1 MECKFSDASLTALLK
16 KHFGY
21 KSFRT
26 GQLQVIKSVLSGND
40 TLAVMPTGGGKSLC
54 CQLPAL
60 VFKGITIV
68 VSPLIALMQD
78 QVSQLEEAGIDAL
91 FLNSSLTLDQYSLN
105 TSLIRGGKVKLVYC
119 APETLVTERMQ
130 QLLASVQVSLI
141 TIDEAHCISEWGH
154 DFRPEYRM
162 IASVRAQ
169 HPEAVCLALTATAT
183 QTVRSDIKRSLKLGS
198 KAYGFGFNEFVS
210 TFNRPNIFLEVKS
223 KAGQPQNV
231 HKILKKPTSFK
242 LSRADELLLEFLAEH
257 KNESGIIYCFSRK
270 QVDELTEFLQ
280 EQDYK
285 VLPYH
290 AGLPDSERAENQRL
304 FVQDETL
311 IIVATLAF
319 GMGINKPNV
328 RFVVHYDMPKSLE
341 QYYQEIGRA
350 GRDGENAHALLLYSY
365 ADTNK
370 IRFFMQDKTGTE
382 LAAAEKQLEA
392 MNAFAQ
398 SRTCRRALLLA
409 HFGELLEES
418 EKAEPDLCCD
428 ICASGLNIEETETDV
443 TIPVQKLLSAILR
456 TGEKFGASYVID
468 VLLGSRQ
475 KRILDYGHHK
485 LSVFGIGTEFSKQD
499 WYQLVNLL
507 IEAGFLRK
515 SSDYQVLSLTRDAKD
530 TLRDRG
536 EVRLPFVPHKMQSQ
550 QKEPFGLKRPGKGGA
565 FRQALE
571 VSDMKGMAIL
581 EDLKDMRK
589 KLAKEA
595 EVPPYVIFGDRT
607 LQDIAAKKPVALS
620 QLTDIYGIGEVKAD
634 RYGDEIISIVRQHCL

>member
-1 MECKFSDASLTALLK
+1 MQCNFSEKSLISLLK

-21 KSFRT
+21 KSFRP
-26 GQLQVIKSVLSGND
+26 GQLQVIESVLSGND

-78 QVSQLEEAGIDAL
+78 QVSQLEEAGIEAL

-105 TSLIRGGKVKLVYC
+105 TSLIRGGKVKIVYC

-130 QLLASVQVSLI
+130 QLLANVQVSLI

-169 HPEAVCLALTATAT
+169 HPEAVCLAMTATAT
-183 QTVRSDIKRSLKLGS
+183 QTVRNDIKRSLKLGA
-198 KAYGFGFNEFVS
+198 KTFGFGFNEFVS

-223 KAGQPQNV
+223 KTGQVQNAAAL
-231 HKILKKPTSFK
+231 LKKPTNFK
-242 LSRADELLLEFLAEH
+242 LTRADELLLEFLQEH

-285 VLPYH
+285 ALAYH
-290 AGLPDSERAENQRL
+290 AGLSDTERTENQRL
-304 FVQDETL
+304 FVQDEVP

-350 GRDGENAHALLLYSY
+350 GRDGENAYALLLYSY
-365 ADTNK
+365 GDTNK

-392 MNAFAQ
+392 MTAFAQ
-398 SRTCRRALLLA
+398 SRTCRRSLLLA
-409 HFGELLEES
+409 HFGEPPAES
-418 EKAEPDLCCD
+418 NPDFCCD
-428 ICASGLNIEETETDV
+428 ICSSGLNVSELETDV
-443 TIPVQKLLSAILR
+443 TIPAQKLLSAILR

-507 IEAGFLRK
+507 IDAGFLRK

-536 EVRLPFVPHKMQSQ
+536 EVRLPFIPHNNAPVQT
-550 QKEPFGLKRPGKGGA
+550 QKSGKTGPRKRILDSSDIKGI
-565 FRQALE
+565 
-571 VSDMKGMAIL
+571 AIL
-581 EDLKDMRK
+581 EALKEMRR

-607 LQDIAAKKPVALS
+607 LEDIAIKKPVVFS
-620 QLTDIYGIGEVKAD
+620 QLTDIYGIGEIKAE
-634 RYGDEIISIVRQHCL
+634 RYGDAIISIVREHQT

>member
-1 MECKFSDASLTALLK
+1 MQDNFSEKSLISLLK
-16 KHFGY
+16 KYFGY
-21 KSFRT
+21 KSFKP
-26 GQLQVIKSVLSGND
+26 GQLQVIESVLSGND

-78 QVSQLEEAGIDAL
+78 QVSQLEEAGIEAL

-105 TSLIRGGKVKLVYC
+105 TSLIRGGKVKIVYC

-130 QLLASVQVSLI
+130 QLLANVQVSLL

-169 HPEAVCLALTATAT
+169 HPEAVCLAMTATAT
-183 QTVRSDIKRSLKLGS
+183 QTVRNDIKRSLKLGS
-198 KAYGFGFNEFVS
+198 KTFGFGFNEFVS

-223 KAGQPQNV
+223 KAGSVQNTAAL
-231 HKILKKPTSFK
+231 LKKPTNFR
-242 LSRADELLLEFLAEH
+242 LTRADELLLEFLQEH

-280 EQDYK
+280 EQNYK
-285 VLPYH
+285 ALAYH
-290 AGLPDSERAENQRL
+290 AGLSDTERAENQRL
-304 FVQDETL
+304 FVQDEVP

-365 ADTNK
+365 GDTNK

-382 LAAAEKQLEA
+382 LAAAENQLEA
-392 MNAFAQ
+392 MTAFAQ
-398 SRTCRRALLLA
+398 SRTCRRSLLLA
-409 HFGELLEES
+409 HFGEPPAES
-418 EKAEPDLCCD
+418 NPDFCCD
-428 ICASGLNIEETETDV
+428 ICSSGLNAAELETDV

-507 IEAGFLRK
+507 IDAGFLRK

-536 EVRLPFVPHKMQSQ
+536 EVRLPFVPHTNAPAQI
-550 QKEPFGLKRPGKGGA
+550 QKSGKTGSYKHI
-565 FRQALE
+565 LDS
-571 VSDMKGMAIL
+571 SDIKGIAIL
-581 EDLKDMRK
+581 EALKEMRR

-607 LQDIAAKKPVALS
+607 LEDIAIKKPVVFS
-620 QLTDIYGIGEVKAD
+620 QLTDIYGIGEIKAE
-634 RYGDEIISIVRQHCL
+634 RYGDFIISIVREHQT

>member
-1 MECKFSDASLTALLK
+1 MQDNFSEKSLISLLK

-21 KSFRT
+21 KSFRP
-26 GQLQVIKSVLSGND
+26 GQLDVIKSVLSGND

-78 QVSQLEEAGIDAL
+78 QVSQLEEAGIEAL

-105 TSLIRGGKVKLVYC
+105 TSLIRGGKVKIVYC

-130 QLLASVQVSLI
+130 QLLANVQVSLL

-169 HPEAVCLALTATAT
+169 HPEAVCLAMTATAT
-183 QTVRSDIKRSLKLGS
+183 QTVRNDIKRSLKLGS
-198 KAYGFGFNEFVS
+198 KTFGFGFNEFVS

-223 KAGQPQNV
+223 KAGSVQNAAAL
-231 HKILKKPTSFK
+231 LKKPTNFR
-242 LSRADELLLEFLAEH
+242 LTRADELLLEFLQEH

-280 EQDYK
+280 EQNYK
-285 VLPYH
+285 ALAYH
-290 AGLPDSERAENQRL
+290 AGLSDTERAENQRL
-304 FVQDETL
+304 FVQDEVP

-365 ADTNK
+365 GDTNK

-392 MNAFAQ
+392 MTAFAQ
-398 SRTCRRALLLA
+398 SRTCRRSLLLA
-409 HFGELLEES
+409 HFGEPPAES
-418 EKAEPDLCCD
+418 NPDFCCD
-428 ICASGLNIEETETDV
+428 ICSSGLNAAELETDV
-443 TIPVQKLLSAILR
+443 TIPAQKLLSAILR

-507 IEAGFLRK
+507 IDAGFLRK

-536 EVRLPFVPHKMQSQ
+536 EVRLPFVPHTNAPAQT
-550 QKEPFGLKRPGKGGA
+550 QKSGKTGSYKRI
-565 FRQALE
+565 LDS
-571 VSDMKGMAIL
+571 SDIKGMAIL
-581 EDLKDMRK
+581 EALKEMRR

-595 EVPPYVIFGDRT
+595 EVPPYIIFGDRT
-607 LQDIAAKKPVALS
+607 LEDIAIKKPVVFS
-620 QLTDIYGIGEVKAD
+620 QLTDIYGIGEIKAE
-634 RYGDEIISIVRQHCL
+634 RYGDFIISIVREHQT

>member
-1 MECKFSDASLTALLK
+1 MQDNFSEKSLISLLK

-21 KSFRT
+21 KSFRP
-26 GQLQVIKSVLSGND
+26 GQLDVIKSVLSGND

-78 QVSQLEEAGIDAL
+78 QVSQLEEAGIEAL

-105 TSLIRGGKVKLVYC
+105 TSLIRGGKVKIVYC

-130 QLLASVQVSLI
+130 QLLANVQVSLL

-169 HPEAVCLALTATAT
+169 HPEAVCLAMTATAT
-183 QTVRSDIKRSLKLGS
+183 QIVRNDIKRSLKLGS
-198 KAYGFGFNEFVS
+198 KTFGFGFNEFVS

-223 KAGQPQNV
+223 KTGSVQNAAAL
-231 HKILKKPTSFK
+231 LKKPTNFR
-242 LSRADELLLEFLAEH
+242 LTRADELLLEFLQEH

-280 EQDYK
+280 EQNYK
-285 VLPYH
+285 ALAYH
-290 AGLPDSERAENQRL
+290 AGLSDTERAENQRL
-304 FVQDETL
+304 FVQDEVP

-365 ADTNK
+365 SDTNK

-392 MNAFAQ
+392 MTAFAQ

-409 HFGELLEES
+409 HFGEPPAES
-418 EKAEPDLCCD
+418 NPDFCCD
-428 ICASGLNIEETETDV
+428 ICSSGLNAAELETDV
-443 TIPVQKLLSAILR
+443 TIPAQKLLSAILR

-507 IEAGFLRK
+507 IDAGFLRK

-536 EVRLPFVPHKMQSQ
+536 EVRLPFVPHTNAPAQT
-550 QKEPFGLKRPGKGGA
+550 QKSGKTGSYKHI
-565 FRQALE
+565 LDS
-571 VSDMKGMAIL
+571 SDIKGMAIL
-581 EDLKDMRK
+581 EELKEMRR

-607 LQDIAAKKPVALS
+607 LEDIAIKKPVVFS
-620 QLTDIYGIGEVKAD
+620 QLTDIYGIGEIKAE
-634 RYGDEIISIVRQHCL
+634 RYGDFIISIVREHQT

>member
-1 MECKFSDASLTALLK
+1 MQDNFSEKSLISLLK

-21 KSFRT
+21 KSFRP
-26 GQLQVIKSVLSGND
+26 GQLDVIKSVLSGND

-78 QVSQLEEAGIDAL
+78 QVSQLEEAGIEAL

-105 TSLIRGGKVKLVYC
+105 TSLIRGGKVKIVYC

-130 QLLASVQVSLI
+130 QLLANVQVSLL

-169 HPEAVCLALTATAT
+169 HPEAVCLAMTATAT
-183 QTVRSDIKRSLKLGS
+183 QTVRNDIKRSLKLGS
-198 KAYGFGFNEFVS
+198 KTFGFGFNEFVS

-223 KAGQPQNV
+223 KTGSVQNAAAL
-231 HKILKKPTSFK
+231 LKKPTNFR
-242 LSRADELLLEFLAEH
+242 LTRADELLLEFLQEH

-280 EQDYK
+280 EQNYK
-285 VLPYH
+285 ALAYH
-290 AGLPDSERAENQRL
+290 AGLSDTERAENQRL
-304 FVQDETL
+304 FVQDEVP

-365 ADTNK
+365 GDTNK

-392 MNAFAQ
+392 MTAFAQ

-409 HFGELLEES
+409 HFGEPPAES
-418 EKAEPDLCCD
+418 KPDFCCD
-428 ICASGLNIEETETDV
+428 ICSSGLNAAELETDV
-443 TIPVQKLLSAILR
+443 TIPAQKLLSAILR

-507 IEAGFLRK
+507 IDAGFLRK

-536 EVRLPFVPHKMQSQ
+536 EVRLPFVPHTNAPAQT
-550 QKEPFGLKRPGKGGA
+550 QKSGKTGSYKHI
-565 FRQALE
+565 LDS
-571 VSDMKGMAIL
+571 SDIKGMAIL
-581 EDLKDMRK
+581 EELKEMRR

-607 LQDIAAKKPVALS
+607 LEDIAIKKPVVFS
-620 QLTDIYGIGEVKAD
+620 QLTDIYGIGEIKAE
-634 RYGDEIISIVRQHCL
+634 RYGDFIISIVREHQT

>member
-1 MECKFSDASLTALLK
+1 MQCNFSEKSLISLLK

-21 KSFRT
+21 KSFRP
-26 GQLQVIKSVLSGND
+26 GQLQVIESVLSGND

-60 VFKGITIV
+60 VLKGITIV

-78 QVSQLEEAGIDAL
+78 QVSQLEEAGIEAL

-105 TSLIRGGKVKLVYC
+105 TSLIRGGKVKIVYC

-130 QLLASVQVSLI
+130 QLLANVQVSLL

-169 HPEAVCLALTATAT
+169 HPEAVCLAMTATAT
-183 QTVRSDIKRSLKLGS
+183 QTVRNDIKRSLKLGS
-198 KAYGFGFNEFVS
+198 KTFGFGFNEFVS

-223 KAGQPQNV
+223 KAGSVQNAAAL
-231 HKILKKPTSFK
+231 LKKPTNFR
-242 LSRADELLLEFLAEH
+242 LTRADELLLEFLQAH

-280 EQDYK
+280 EQNYK
-285 VLPYH
+285 ALAYH
-290 AGLPDSERAENQRL
+290 AGLSDTERAENQRL
-304 FVQDETL
+304 FVQDEVP

-365 ADTNK
+365 GDTNK

-382 LAAAEKQLEA
+382 LAAAENQLEA
-392 MNAFAQ
+392 MTAFAQ
-398 SRTCRRALLLA
+398 SRTCRRSLLLA
-409 HFGELLEES
+409 HFGEPPAES
-418 EKAEPDLCCD
+418 NPEFCCD
-428 ICASGLNIEETETDV
+428 ICSSGLNAAELETDV
-443 TIPVQKLLSAILR
+443 TIPAQKLLSAILR

-475 KRILDYGHHK
+475 KRILDYGHNK

-507 IEAGFLRK
+507 IDAGFLRK

-536 EVRLPFVPHKMQSQ
+536 EVRLPFVPHTNAPAQT
-550 QKEPFGLKRPGKGGA
+550 QKSGKAGSYKRI
-565 FRQALE
+565 LDS
-571 VSDMKGMAIL
+571 SDIKGMAIL
-581 EDLKDMRK
+581 EALKEMRR

-607 LQDIAAKKPVALS
+607 LEDIAIKKPVVFS
-620 QLTDIYGIGEVKAD
+620 QLTDIYGIGEIKAE
-634 RYGDEIISIVRQHCL
+634 RYGDFIISIVREHQT

>member
-1 MECKFSDASLTALLK
+1 MQLNYSDASLTALLK
-16 KHFGY
+16 KYFGY
-21 KSFRT
+21 KHFRP
-26 GQLQVIKSVLSGND
+26 GQLQVIKSVLSHND

-54 CQLPAL
+54 CQIPAL

-78 QVSQLEEAGIDAL
+78 QVSQLEAVGIDAL
-91 FLNSSLTLDQYSLN
+91 FLNSSLSLDQYSLN

-130 QLLASVQVSLI
+130 QLLGNVHVSLI

-162 IASVRAQ
+162 ISSVRAQ

-183 QTVRSDIKRSLKLGS
+183 QTVRGDIKRNLKLGS
-198 KAYGFGFNEFVS
+198 KKYGFGFNEFVS

-223 KAGQPQNV
+223 KAGSVQNV
-231 HKILKKPTSFK
+231 RNLLTKATDFK
-242 LSRADELLLEFLAEH
+242 LTRADELLLEFLKVH

-280 EQDYK
+280 EQEYK
-285 VLPYH
+285 ALAYH
-290 AGLPDSERAENQRL
+290 AGLSDTERTENQRL
-304 FVQDETL
+304 FVQDEVP

-328 RFVVHYDMPKSLE
+328 RFVIHYDMPKSLE

-350 GRDGENAHALLLYSY
+350 GRDGESAHALLLYSY

-382 LAAAEKQLEA
+382 LEAAEKQLEA

-398 SRTCRRALLLA
+398 SRTCRRAMLLA
-409 HFGELLEES
+409 HFGEKLSES
-418 EKAEPDLCCD
+418 EADSCCD
-428 ICASGLNIEETETDV
+428 ICASGTDIEEIDTDV
-443 TIPVQKLLSAILR
+443 TIPAQKLLSAILR

-475 KRILDYGHHK
+475 KRILDYGHNK
-485 LSVFGIGTEFSKQD
+485 LSVFGIGTEFSKHD

-507 IEAGFLRK
+507 IEAGFLKK
-515 SSDYQVLSLTRDAKD
+515 SADYQVLSLTRDAKD
-530 TLRDRG
+530 TLRERG
-536 EVRLPFVPHKMQSQ
+536 EVRLPFVQHQDVSNVEKKAVRSNSY
-550 QKEPFGLKRPGKGGA
+550 KRFSDRSDITGL
-565 FRQALE
+565 
-571 VSDMKGMAIL
+571 AIM
-581 EDLKDMRK
+581 EDLKEMRK

-607 LQDIAAKKPVALS
+607 LEDIAVKKPVALS

-634 RYGDEIISIVRQHCL
+634 RYGDEIISIVRKHLT

>member
-1 MECKFSDASLTALLK
+1 MQCNFSEKSLISLLK

-21 KSFRT
+21 KSFRL
-26 GQLQVIKSVLSGND
+26 GQLQVIESVLSGND

-78 QVSQLEEAGIDAL
+78 QVSQLEEAGIEAL

-105 TSLIRGGKVKLVYC
+105 TSLIRGGKVKIVYC

-130 QLLASVQVSLI
+130 QLLANVQVSLI

-169 HPEAVCLALTATAT
+169 HPEAVCLAMTATAT
-183 QTVRSDIKRSLKLGS
+183 QTVRNDIKRSLKLGA
-198 KAYGFGFNEFVS
+198 KTFGFGFNEFVS

-223 KAGQPQNV
+223 KTGQVQNAAAL
-231 HKILKKPTSFK
+231 LKKPTNFK
-242 LSRADELLLEFLAEH
+242 LTRADELLLEFLQEH

-285 VLPYH
+285 ALAYH
-290 AGLPDSERAENQRL
+290 AGLSDTERTENQRL
-304 FVQDETL
+304 FVQDEVP

-350 GRDGENAHALLLYSY
+350 GRDGENAYALLLYSY
-365 ADTNK
+365 GDTNK

-392 MNAFAQ
+392 MTAFAQ
-398 SRTCRRALLLA
+398 SRTCRRSLLLA
-409 HFGELLEES
+409 HFGEPPAES
-418 EKAEPDLCCD
+418 NPDFCCD
-428 ICASGLNIEETETDV
+428 ICSSGLNVSELETDV
-443 TIPVQKLLSAILR
+443 TIPAQKLLSAILR

-507 IEAGFLRK
+507 IDAGFLRK

-536 EVRLPFVPHKMQSQ
+536 EVRLPFIPHNNAPVQT
-550 QKEPFGLKRPGKGGA
+550 QKSGKTGPRKRILDSSDIKGI
-565 FRQALE
+565 
-571 VSDMKGMAIL
+571 AIL
-581 EDLKDMRK
+581 EALKEMRR

-607 LQDIAAKKPVALS
+607 LEDIAIKKPVVFS
-620 QLTDIYGIGEVKAD
+620 QLTDIYGIGEIKAE
-634 RYGDEIISIVRQHCL
+634 RYGDAIISIVREHQT

>member
-1 MECKFSDASLTALLK
+1 MQCNFSEKSLISLLK

-21 KSFRT
+21 KSFRP
-26 GQLQVIKSVLSGND
+26 GQLQVIESVLSGND

-78 QVSQLEEAGIDAL
+78 PVSQLEEAGIEAL

-105 TSLIRGGKVKLVYC
+105 TSLIRGGKVKIVYC

-130 QLLASVQVSLI
+130 HLLANVQVSLI

-169 HPEAVCLALTATAT
+169 HPEAVCLAMTATAT
-183 QTVRSDIKRSLKLGS
+183 QTVRNDIKRSLKLGA
-198 KAYGFGFNEFVS
+198 KTFGFGFNEFVS

-223 KAGQPQNV
+223 KTGQVQNAAAL
-231 HKILKKPTSFK
+231 LKKHTKFK
-242 LSRADELLLEFLAEH
+242 LSRADELLLEFLNEH

-285 VLPYH
+285 ALAYH
-290 AGLPDSERAENQRL
+290 AGLSDTERTENQRL
-304 FVQDETL
+304 FVQDEVP

-350 GRDGENAHALLLYSY
+350 GRDGENAYALLLYSY
-365 ADTNK
+365 GDTNK

-392 MNAFAQ
+392 MTAFAQ
-398 SRTCRRALLLA
+398 SRTCRRSLLLA
-409 HFGELLEES
+409 HFGEPPAES
-418 EKAEPDLCCD
+418 NPDFCCD
-428 ICASGLNIEETETDV
+428 ICSSGLNVSELETDV
-443 TIPVQKLLSAILR
+443 TIPAQKLLSAILR

-507 IEAGFLRK
+507 IDAGFLRK
-515 SSDYQVLSLTRDAKD
+515 SSDYQVLSLTQDAKD

-536 EVRLPFVPHKMQSQ
+536 EVRLPFIPHTNAPAQT
-550 QKEPFGLKRPGKGGA
+550 QKPGKAGSRKR
-565 FRQALE
+565 FLDS
-571 VSDMKGMAIL
+571 SDIKGIAIL
-581 EDLKDMRK
+581 EALKEMRR

-607 LQDIAAKKPVALS
+607 LEDIAIKKPVVFS
-620 QLTDIYGIGEVKAD
+620 QLTDIYGIGEIKAE
-634 RYGDEIISIVRQHCL
+634 RYGDAIISIVREHQT

>member
-1 MECKFSDASLTALLK
+1 MQDNFSEKSLISLLK
-16 KHFGY
+16 KYFGY
-21 KSFRT
+21 KSFRP
-26 GQLQVIKSVLSGND
+26 GQLDVIKSVLSGND

-78 QVSQLEEAGIDAL
+78 QVSQLEEAGIEAL

-105 TSLIRGGKVKLVYC
+105 TSLIRGGKVKIVYC

-130 QLLASVQVSLI
+130 QLLANVQVSLL

-169 HPEAVCLALTATAT
+169 HPEAVCLAMTATAT
-183 QTVRSDIKRSLKLGS
+183 QTVRNDIKRSLKLGS
-198 KAYGFGFNEFVS
+198 KTFGFGFNEFVS

-223 KAGQPQNV
+223 KTGSVQNAAAL
-231 HKILKKPTSFK
+231 LKKPTNFR
-242 LSRADELLLEFLAEH
+242 LTRADELLLEFLQEH

-280 EQDYK
+280 EQNYK
-285 VLPYH
+285 ALAYH
-290 AGLPDSERAENQRL
+290 AGLSDTERAENQRL
-304 FVQDETL
+304 FVQDEVP

-365 ADTNK
+365 GDTNK

-392 MNAFAQ
+392 MTAFAQ
-398 SRTCRRALLLA
+398 SRTCRRSLLLA
-409 HFGELLEES
+409 HFGEPPAES
-418 EKAEPDLCCD
+418 NPDFCCD
-428 ICASGLNIEETETDV
+428 ICSSGLNAAELETDV
-443 TIPVQKLLSAILR
+443 TIPAQKLLSAILR

-507 IEAGFLRK
+507 IDAGFLRK
-515 SSDYQVLSLTRDAKD
+515 SSDYQVLSLTRNAKD

-536 EVRLPFVPHKMQSQ
+536 EVRLPFVPHTNAPAQT
-550 QKEPFGLKRPGKGGA
+550 QKSGKAGSYKRI
-565 FRQALE
+565 LNS
-571 VSDMKGMAIL
+571 SDIKGMAIL
-581 EDLKDMRK
+581 EALKEMRR

-607 LQDIAAKKPVALS
+607 LEDIAIKKPVVFS
-620 QLTDIYGIGEVKAD
+620 QLTDIYGIGEIKAE
-634 RYGDEIISIVRQHCL
+634 RYGDFIISIVREHQT

>member
-1 MECKFSDASLTALLK
+1 MQYNFSEKALISLLK

-21 KSFRT
+21 KSFRP
-26 GQLQVIKSVLSGND
+26 GQLQVIESVLSGND

-78 QVSQLEEAGIDAL
+78 QVSQLEEAGIEAL

-105 TSLIRGGKVKLVYC
+105 TSLIRGGKVKIVYC

-130 QLLASVQVSLI
+130 QLLANVQVSLI

-169 HPEAVCLALTATAT
+169 HPEAVCLAMTATAT
-183 QTVRSDIKRSLKLGS
+183 QTVRNDIKRSLKLGA
-198 KAYGFGFNEFVS
+198 KTFGFGFNEFVS
-210 TFNRPNIFLEVKS
+210 TFNRPNIFLDVKS
-223 KAGQPQNV
+223 KAGQPQNAAAL
-231 HKILKKPTSFK
+231 LKKPTNFK
-242 LSRADELLLEFLAEH
+242 LTRADELLLEFLQEH

-285 VLPYH
+285 ALAYH
-290 AGLPDSERAENQRL
+290 AGLSDTERTENQRL
-304 FVQDETL
+304 FVQDEVP

-350 GRDGENAHALLLYSY
+350 GRDGENAYALLLYSY
-365 ADTNK
+365 GDTNK

-392 MNAFAQ
+392 MTAFAQ
-398 SRTCRRALLLA
+398 SRTCRRSLLLA
-409 HFGELLEES
+409 HFGEPPAES
-418 EKAEPDLCCD
+418 NPDFCCD
-428 ICASGLNIEETETDV
+428 ICSSGLNVSELETDV
-443 TIPVQKLLSAILR
+443 TIPAQKLLSAILR

-507 IEAGFLRK
+507 INAGFLRK

-536 EVRLPFVPHKMQSQ
+536 EVRLPFIPHNNAPEQT
-550 QKEPFGLKRPGKGGA
+550 QKTGKTASRKRI
-565 FRQALE
+565 LDS
-571 VSDMKGMAIL
+571 SDIKGMAIL
-581 EDLKDMRK
+581 EALKEMRR

-607 LQDIAAKKPVALS
+607 LEDIAIKKPVVFS
-620 QLTDIYGIGEVKAD
+620 QLTDIYGIGEIKAE
-634 RYGDEIISIVRQHCL
+634 RYGDAIISIVREHQT

>member
-1 MECKFSDASLTALLK
+1 MQDNFSEKSLISLLK
-16 KHFGY
+16 KYFGY
-21 KSFRT
+21 KSFRP
-26 GQLQVIKSVLSGND
+26 GQLDVIKSVLSGND

-78 QVSQLEEAGIDAL
+78 QVSQLEEAGIEAL

-105 TSLIRGGKVKLVYC
+105 TSLIRGGKVKIVYC

-130 QLLASVQVSLI
+130 QLLANVQVSLL

-169 HPEAVCLALTATAT
+169 HPEAVCLAMTATAT
-183 QTVRSDIKRSLKLGS
+183 QTVRNDIKRSLKLGS
-198 KAYGFGFNEFVS
+198 KTFGFGFNEFVS

-223 KAGQPQNV
+223 KAGSVQNAAAL
-231 HKILKKPTSFK
+231 LKKPTNFR
-242 LSRADELLLEFLAEH
+242 LTRADELLLEFLQEH

-280 EQDYK
+280 EQNYK
-285 VLPYH
+285 ALAYH
-290 AGLPDSERAENQRL
+290 AGLSDTERAENQRL
-304 FVQDETL
+304 FVQDEVP

-365 ADTNK
+365 GDTNK

-392 MNAFAQ
+392 MTAFAQ
-398 SRTCRRALLLA
+398 SRTCRRSLLLA
-409 HFGELLEES
+409 HFGEPPAES
-418 EKAEPDLCCD
+418 NPDFCCD
-428 ICASGLNIEETETDV
+428 ICSSGLNAAELETDV
-443 TIPVQKLLSAILR
+443 TIPAQKLLSAILR

-507 IEAGFLRK
+507 IDAGFLRK
-515 SSDYQVLSLTRDAKD
+515 SSDYQVLSLTRNAKD

-536 EVRLPFVPHKMQSQ
+536 EVRLPFVPHTNAPAQT
-550 QKEPFGLKRPGKGGA
+550 QKSGKAGSYKRI
-565 FRQALE
+565 LNS
-571 VSDMKGMAIL
+571 SDIKGMAIL
-581 EDLKDMRK
+581 EALKEMRR

-607 LQDIAAKKPVALS
+607 LEDIAIKKPVVFS
-620 QLTDIYGIGEVKAD
+620 QLTDIYGIGEIKAE
-634 RYGDEIISIVRQHCL
+634 RYGDFIISIVREHQT

>member
-1 MECKFSDASLTALLK
+1 MQDNFSEKSLISLLK

-21 KSFRT
+21 KSFRP
-26 GQLQVIKSVLSGND
+26 GQLDVIKSVLSGND

-78 QVSQLEEAGIDAL
+78 QVSQLEEAGIEAL

-105 TSLIRGGKVKLVYC
+105 TSLIRGGKVKIVYC

-130 QLLASVQVSLI
+130 QLLANVQVSLL

-169 HPEAVCLALTATAT
+169 HPEAVCLAMTATAT
-183 QTVRSDIKRSLKLGS
+183 QTVRNDIKRSLKLGS
-198 KAYGFGFNEFVS
+198 KTFGFGFNEFVS

-223 KAGQPQNV
+223 KAGSVQNAAAL
-231 HKILKKPTSFK
+231 LKKPTNFR
-242 LSRADELLLEFLAEH
+242 LTRADELLLEFLQEH

-280 EQDYK
+280 EQNYK
-285 VLPYH
+285 ALAYH
-290 AGLPDSERAENQRL
+290 AGLSDTERAENQRL
-304 FVQDETL
+304 FVQDEVP

-365 ADTNK
+365 GDTNK

-392 MNAFAQ
+392 MTAFAQ
-398 SRTCRRALLLA
+398 SRTCRRSLLLA
-409 HFGELLEES
+409 HFGEPPAES
-418 EKAEPDLCCD
+418 NPDFCCD
-428 ICASGLNIEETETDV
+428 ICSSGLNAAELETDV
-443 TIPVQKLLSAILR
+443 TIPAQKLLSAILR

-507 IEAGFLRK
+507 IDAGFLRK

-536 EVRLPFVPHKMQSQ
+536 EVRLPFVPHTNAPAQT
-550 QKEPFGLKRPGKGGA
+550 QKSGKTGSYKRI
-565 FRQALE
+565 LDS
-571 VSDMKGMAIL
+571 SDIKGMAIL
-581 EDLKDMRK
+581 EALKEMRR

-595 EVPPYVIFGDRT
+595 EVPPYIIFGDRT
-607 LQDIAAKKPVALS
+607 LEDIAIKKPVVFS
-620 QLTDIYGIGEVKAD
+620 QLTDIYGIGEIKAE
-634 RYGDEIISIVRQHCL
+634 RYGGFIISIVREHQT

>member
-1 MECKFSDASLTALLK
+1 MLK
-16 KHFGY
+16 
-21 KSFRT
+21 R
-26 GQLQVIKSVLSGND
+26 
-40 TLAVMPTGGGKSLC
+40 PT
-54 CQLPAL
+54 
-60 VFKGITIV
+60 
-68 VSPLIALMQD
+68 D
-78 QVSQLEEAGIDAL
+78 
-91 FLNSSLTLDQYSLN
+91 
-105 TSLIRGGKVKLVYC
+105 
-119 APETLVTERMQ
+119 
-130 QLLASVQVSLI
+130 
-141 TIDEAHCISEWGH
+141 
-154 DFRPEYRM
+154 
-162 IASVRAQ
+162 
-169 HPEAVCLALTATAT
+169 
-183 QTVRSDIKRSLKLGS
+183 
-198 KAYGFGFNEFVS
+198 
-210 TFNRPNIFLEVKS
+210 
-223 KAGQPQNV
+223 
-231 HKILKKPTSFK
+231 FK
-242 LSRADELLLEFLAEH
+242 LSRADELLLEFLAKH

-290 AGLPDSERAENQRL
+290 AGLTDAERTENQRL
-304 FVQDETL
+304 FVQDEMP

-350 GRDGENAHALLLYSY
+350 GRDGESAHALLLYSY

-398 SRTCRRALLLA
+398 SRTCRRAMLLA
-409 HFGELLEES
+409 HFGEMLEES
-418 EKAEPDLCCD
+418 EKKEPDSCCD
-428 ICASGLNIEETETDV
+428 ICASGSNIEETETDV

-456 TGEKFGASYVID
+456 TGERFGASYVID

-536 EVRLPFVPHKMQSQ
+536 EVRLPFFPHGKAQ
-550 QKEPFGLKRPGKGGA
+550 QTQKHGKTA
-565 FRQALE
+565 AYKQR
-571 VSDMKGMAIL
+571 VDSSDIKGIAIL
-581 EDLKDMRK
+581 EELKEMRK
-589 KLAKEA
+589 KLAREA

-607 LQDIAAKKPVALS
+607 LEDIAAKKPVVFP
-620 QLTDIYGIGEVKAD
+620 QLTDIYGIGEVKAE
-634 RYGDEIISIVRQHCL
+634 RYGDAIISIVRQYCL

>member
-1 MECKFSDASLTALLK
+1 MECKFSDASLIALLK

-54 CQLPAL
+54 CQIPAL

-130 QLLASVQVSLI
+130 LLLASVQVSLI

-257 KNESGIIYCFSRK
+257 IPEFIDRLKAIS
-270 QVDELTEFLQ
+270 EL
-280 EQDYK
+280 Y
-285 VLPYH
+285 
-290 AGLPDSERAENQRL
+290 GLNFTVS
-304 FVQDETL
+304 V
-311 IIVATLAF
+311 
-319 GMGINKPNV
+319 
-328 RFVVHYDMPKSLE
+328 S
-341 QYYQEIGRA
+341 
-350 GRDGENAHALLLYSY
+350 
-365 ADTNK
+365 
-370 IRFFMQDKTGTE
+370 
-382 LAAAEKQLEA
+382 AEK
-392 MNAFAQ
+392 
-398 SRTCRRALLLA
+398 
-409 HFGELLEES
+409 EEMIGVNFDGC
-418 EKAEPDLCCD
+418 E
-428 ICASGLNIEETETDV
+428 ILN
-443 TIPVQKLLSAILR
+443 
-456 TGEKFGASYVID
+456 
-468 VLLGSRQ
+468 
-475 KRILDYGHHK
+475 
-485 LSVFGIGTEFSKQD
+485 
-499 WYQLVNLL
+499 
-507 IEAGFLRK
+507 
-515 SSDYQVLSLTRDAKD
+515 
-530 TLRDRG
+530 
-536 EVRLPFVPHKMQSQ
+536 
-550 QKEPFGLKRPGKGGA
+550 
-565 FRQALE
+565 
-571 VSDMKGMAIL
+571 
-581 EDLKDMRK
+581 
-589 KLAKEA
+589 
-595 EVPPYVIFGDRT
+595 
-607 LQDIAAKKPVALS
+607 
-620 QLTDIYGIGEVKAD
+620 
-634 RYGDEIISIVRQHCL
+634 